1 MPTKPATFAQPTFGT
16 VALLF
21 LALRLGLLAVLPADA
36 LFRYGDFQHYYNLAA
51 WSVAGHCPA
60 GAGAC
65 LPLLDY
71 WYEFPPIFPY
81 LSIAV
86 LALVGRGALPPF
98 HLYAYGL
105 TLVLLLA
112 DLGSLALIYRL
123 GRRLHGEAAGGWL
136 ALVYALLPAPLILGW
151 WTFDGLTTFW
161 MLLGLWLLLERRDL
175 GAGAA
180 VGLGALTKLVPVLL
194 LPAAW
199 AARPPKR
206 AVVVTLAGV
215 GVALAGLL
223 PFYVN
228 APGVV
233 TASLAAQGAKSSY
246 ATVWALLDGNVQ
258 DAAGQP
264 ITGNF
269 GALSQHFDLAWA
281 TRLQHAPSRVP
292 GWLTLALFGAV
303 YGLVWLRVRGRAQHG
318 DGLSD
323 QQIVALF
330 AFTWAVF
337 VLWSKGWSPQ
347 WQQMLV
353 PLILLV
359 EPNRQGLLL
368 ALVLAAVSFLEWP
381 ILLSRGMAWGYYL
394 TVPLRSLLLVAWA
407 AELGVGLWR
416 GGVEVRG

>member
-1 MPTKPATFAQPTFGT
+1 MPTKPATFVQPTFGT
-16 VALLF
+16 VTLLF

-60 GAGAC
+60 GAGPC

-86 LALVGRGALPPF
+86 LAVVGRGALPPF
-98 HLYAYGL
+98 HTYAYGL
-105 TLVLLLA
+105 TLALLLA
-112 DLGSLALIYRL
+112 DLGSLALVYRL
-123 GRRLHGEAAGGWL
+123 GRRLHGATAAGWL

-161 MLLGLWLLLERRDL
+161 MLLGLCLLLEGRDL

-180 VGLGALTKLVPVLL
+180 VGLGTLTKLVPVLL

-206 AVVVTLAGV
+206 
-215 GVALAGLL
+215 GVALTLAAAGVAVAGLL
-223 PFYVN
+223 PFYVR
-228 APGVV
+228 APSVV

-258 DAAGQP
+258 DAAGRP

-269 GALSQHFDLAWA
+269 GPLSQHFDLAWA
-281 TRLQHAPSRVP
+281 TRWQHAPSRAP
-292 GWLTLALFGAV
+292 GWLTLGVFGVPFGA
-303 YGLVWLRVRGRAQHG
+303 VWLRVWRRARRSG
-318 DGLSD
+318 GLSD
-323 QQIVALF
+323 AQLVALF

-359 EPNRQGLLL
+359 QPNRQGLLL
-368 ALVLAAVSFLEWP
+368 ALALAAVSFLEWP
-381 ILLSRGMAWGYYL
+381 ILLARGLAWGYWI
-394 TVPLRSLLLVAWA
+394 TVPLRTLLFVGWA
-407 AELGVGLWR
+407 VELGAGLWR
-416 GGVEVRG
+416 GLDDSG